1 MPCDSLDG
9 PMTDL
14 FGREVVLAP
23 VSQRRGKAEGLTTL
37 ATSGLIGRDSSAS
50 ADLQRSLESRLMTQL
65 DTAGST
71 LFKLTWKGRTTPLGR
86 RYLERVVSVR
96 RTSAKGFTSWLTPH
110 SSDNHSGMANRVGS
124 FKGKH
129 CQRNCDL
136 VMLTGW
142 PTPIANDAEKRGYV
156 RGNLGLAGSAVLAGD
171 VSEEAIASG
180 VPVIV
185 QGWPTPTGEDS
196 QCAGSR
202 VHSMTVNSAAGQCAA
217 WGTPTAQP
225 ANSTAEKFLNRKRK
239 AVANGS
245 EMGISVTDIA
255 VQASLTVSGQER
267 IGYSAKDGIVKIGS
281 GAQLNPEHSRWLQ
294 GLPIAFSSCA
304 DTAMQ
309 SVRKSRKRLSQRAK
323 E

>member
-1 MPCDSLDG
+1 MPCDSLAG
-9 PMTDL
+9 PMIDL

-23 VSQRRGKAEGLTTL
+23 VSQRQGKAEGLTTL
-37 ATSGLIGRDSSAS
+37 ATSGLIGHDSSAS
-50 ADLQRSLESRLMTQL
+50 ASLQRSLESRLMTQL
-65 DTAGST
+65 DMAGST

-86 RYLERVVSVR
+86 RYLERAVSVH
-96 RTSAKGFTSWLTPH
+96 RTSASGCTSWPTPKQPKYSH
-110 SSDNHSGMANRVGS
+110 DLEKFNREPGRTTPTDLETAALLSGWA
-124 FKGKH
+124 
-129 CQRNCDL
+129 
-136 VMLTGW
+136 
-142 PTPIANDAEKRGYV
+142 TPIANDSEKRGFV
-156 RGNLGLAGSAVLAGD
+156 RGNLGLAGMAQ
-171 VSEEAIASG
+171 
-180 VPVIV
+180 IV
-185 QGWPTPTGEDS
+185 GWPTPTGEDS